1 MKSLLQFPLQVSAA
15 QAESLAALQRLFA
28 EACNF
33 LAPVVRINRCWNR
46 VALHHLTYKSLR
58 ERFPQLGSQMACNAI
73 YSVCRSARAVYQH
86 PDSRWNVLKQPAAT
100 LPLLR
105 FLPAAPV
112 FFDRHTLSLKDGRLS
127 LFTLDGR
134 MHFRLDLAPEVLA
147 RFRDERLREIALLC
161 QGGTY
166 VLHFRFGAPPPED
179 SGADELPEYLIVLP
193 EAAETAAAGVELP
206 SRALAA

>member
-1 MKSLLQFPLQVSAA
+1 MEASLRFPLQVSAA

-28 EACNF
+28 EACNH
-33 LAPVVRINRCWNR
+33 LAPIVRDQRCWNR
-46 VALHHLTYKSLR
+46 VALHHLSYKALR

-73 YSVCRSARAVYQH
+73 YSACRSARAVYQH
-86 PDSRWNVLKQPAAT
+86 PDSRWNVQKHPDAP

-134 MHFRLDLAPEVLA
+134 MHFRLDIASEVLA
-147 RFRDERLREIALLC
+147 RFRAERLREIALLR
-161 QGGTY
+161 QGDAY
-166 VLHFRFGAPPPED
+166 VLHFRFGAATAGET
-179 SGADELPEYLIVLP
+179 GAEEWPEYLIVLP
-193 EAAETAAAGVELP
+193 EETGLAFEAP
-206 SRALAA
+206 RRALAA